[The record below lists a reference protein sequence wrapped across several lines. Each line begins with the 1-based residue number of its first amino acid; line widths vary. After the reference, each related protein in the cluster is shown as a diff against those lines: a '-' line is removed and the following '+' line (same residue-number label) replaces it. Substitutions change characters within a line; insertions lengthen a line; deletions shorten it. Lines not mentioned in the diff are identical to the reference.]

1 MPGKLEELI
10 EEINRQ
16 EDEKISCVIADG
28 AMGWAMVAAEEMKIR
43 RAAYLAC
50 SSWTTGLLMMKFI
63 SLFISRTAI
72 KKHMIQLAPTMATI
86 HSTKLGEWM
95 LCKSKY
101 DLEPGA
107 LALIPELLP
116 LGQLLA
122 SNRLPFLWVVRPDM
136 TDNSNDDAYQKGFQ
150 DGVGTRGQMV
160 GCAPQQ
166 KVLSHP
172 SIACFLR
179 HCGWNPTTEGVSDGL
194 PFLCWPYFAE
204 QFLNESYICDIRKVG
219 QRFNKTKMGSS
230 QGKKLRRN

>member
-1 MPGKLEELI
+1 
-10 EEINRQ
+10 
-16 EDEKISCVIADG
+16 
-28 AMGWAMVAAEEMKIR
+28 
-43 RAAYLAC
+43 
-50 SSWTTGLLMMKFI
+50 
-63 SLFISRTAI
+63 
-72 KKHMIQLAPTMATI
+72 
-86 HSTKLGEWM
+86 
-95 LCKSKY
+95 
-101 DLEPGA
+101 
-107 LALIPELLP
+107 
-116 LGQLLA
+116 
-122 SNRLPFLWVVRPDM
+122 M